1 MNNLELLGDRNLEL
15 LEQIIAN
22 KQQSLLISAQ
32 NLSEI
37 RLARQYLEQKLN
49 EKQAE
54 IFLIEPDDTGKIK
67 IDAVRKLLES
77 TVVTPKNDRYFLI
90 FQAESMLS
98 GAQNALL
105 KELEEPKSK
114 YFFILF
120 STQSTKLLATIRS
133 RTQKISLENL
143 SLDKINAFFEQQFPN
158 ISGEQRKQVQFIAG
172 HDLDLWQDLLE
183 DDDKLTQKLKL
194 ASIAKCLVA
203 EKQPY
208 ERLKLI
214 SQVGND
220 RATSLEFASL
230 SLRIYRQLLRTQPK
244 QIWRDRLEKWLKT
257 FENLQNNGSVKLNLV
272 QAIL

>member
-120 STQSTKLLATIRS
+120 STQNTKLLATIRS
-133 RTQKISLENL
+133 RTQKINLENL
-143 SLDKINAFFEQQFPN
+143 SLNKINAFFEQQFP
-158 ISGEQRKQVQFIAG
+158 SVSSEQRKQVQFIAG

-194 ASIAKCLVA
+194 ASIAKRLVA
-203 EKQPY
+203 EKQLY

-230 SLRIYRQLLRTQPK
+230 SLRIYQQLLRTQPK